1 MFEALEVALQ
11 LVEAVVP
18 VAETVARH
26 DKDLASQLR
35 RSVNSAA
42 NNTSEGGRRRGG
54 DRLHAFRIASGEAAE
69 ARTSLR
75 LAVAWRYVPAAAV
88 DGANALEDRLQAMLW
103 RLQHPR

>member
-18 VAETVARH
+18 VAEVVMRH

-35 RSVNSAA
+35 RAVNSAA
-42 NNTSEGGRRRGG
+42 NNTSEGARRRGG
-54 DRLHAFRIASGEAAE
+54 DRLHAFRIAAGEASE
-69 ARTSLR
+69 TRTSLR
-75 LAVAWRYVPAAAV
+75 LSVAWRYVPPTAIAPAL
-88 DGANALEDRLQAMLW
+88 DLEDRLQALLY